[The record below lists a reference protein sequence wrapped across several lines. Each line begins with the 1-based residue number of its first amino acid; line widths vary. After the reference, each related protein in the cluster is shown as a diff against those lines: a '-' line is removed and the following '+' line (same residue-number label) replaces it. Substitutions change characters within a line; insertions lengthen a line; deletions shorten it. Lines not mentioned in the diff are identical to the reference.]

1 MGRAS
6 VLGLERAVCRSCP
19 FSPESVPELIPEA
32 LFSIGDGLDPLR
44 VTVAVLSVA
53 AAVAY
58 FGFLQL
64 GTSPV
69 RTGAKTVVFS
79 VLAILPLLYL
89 PAYPD
94 KTVALFLLAAALV
107 LSALGDFFLALEE
120 RGKFFVLGLGSFLLA
135 HVVYVIG
142 FLPFLGVP
150 SMEALV
156 AMAACGV
163 AATTLVIR
171 LWPRLGSMRV
181 PVLAYFAVIMVMVF
195 CALSV
200 PGASLALGLGAIIF
214 ALSDSLIAVRKF
226 MRPFAGV
233 NEAIWLT
240 YIVAQFLIT
249 VAMLA
254 LVLPVA

>member
-1 MGRAS
+1 
-6 VLGLERAVCRSCP
+6 
-19 FSPESVPELIPEA
+19 VPELIPDA
-32 LFSIGDGLDPLR
+32 LFSIGDGLDALR
-44 VTVAVLSVA
+44 LLIAALSVA
-53 AAVAY
+53 ASVAY

-64 GTSPV
+64 ETSLA
-69 RTGAKTVVFS
+69 RTSAKTVVFA

-89 PAYPD
+89 PSFPD
-94 KTVALFLLAAALV
+94 KSLALILLAAALF

-120 RGKFFVLGLGSFLLA
+120 QGKFFVLGLGSFLLA

-142 FLPFLGVP
+142 FIPYLGAP

-156 AMAACGV
+156 AMAACGG

-171 LWPRLGSMRV
+171 LWPKLGSMRM
-181 PVLAYFAVIMVMVF
+181 PVLAYFAVIMVMVV

-200 PGASLALGLGAIIF
+200 PQASVALGLGAVTF

-233 NEAIWLT
+233 NEAIWVT
-240 YIVAQFLIT
+240 YIIAQFLIT
-249 VAMLA
+249 GAMLS
-254 LVLPVA
+254 LVLAA

>member
-6 VLGLERAVCRSCP
+6 VLGLVRAVCRSCP
-19 FSPESVPELIPEA
+19 FSPERVPELIPDA

-44 VTVAVLSVA
+44 IAVA
-53 AAVAY
+53 AVSLAASVAY

-64 GTSPV
+64 GRSPL
-69 RTGAKTVVFS
+69 RTGAKTVVFA

-89 PAYPD
+89 PGHPERQL
-94 KTVALFLLAAALV
+94 ALFLLAAALV

-120 RGKFFVLGLGSFLLA
+120 QGKFFVLGLGSFLLA

-142 FLPFLGVP
+142 FIPYLGAP

-156 AMAACGV
+156 AMAACGG
-163 AATTLVIR
+163 AATTLVFR

-195 CALSV
+195 CALSM
-200 PGASLALGLGAIIF
+200 PQASVALGLGAVIF

-240 YIVAQFLIT
+240 YIVAQFMIT
-249 VAMLA
+249 GAMLS
-254 LVLPVA
+254 LVLAN

>member
-6 VLGLERAVCRSCP
+6 VLGLVRAVCRSCP
-19 FSPESVPELIPEA
+19 FSPERVPELIPDA

-44 VTVAVLSVA
+44 VAVA
-53 AAVAY
+53 AVSLAASVAY

-64 GTSPV
+64 GMSPV
-69 RTGAKTVVFS
+69 RTGAKTVVFA

-89 PAYPD
+89 PGHPERQL
-94 KTVALFLLAAALV
+94 ALFLLAAALV

-120 RGKFFVLGLGSFLLA
+120 QGKFFVLGLGSFLFA

-142 FLPFLGVP
+142 FIPYLGAP

-156 AMAACGV
+156 AMAACGG
-163 AATTLVIR
+163 AATTLVFR

-195 CALSV
+195 CALSM
-200 PGASLALGLGAIIF
+200 PHASVALGLGAVTF

-249 VAMLA
+249 GAMLS
-254 LVLPVA
+254 LVLAN

>member
-19 FSPESVPELIPEA
+19 FSPQRVPELIPDA
-32 LFSIGDGLDPLR
+32 LFSIGDGLDALR
-44 VTVAVLSVA
+44 LLIAALSVA
-53 AAVAY
+53 ASVAY

-64 GTSPV
+64 ETSLA
-69 RTGAKTVVFS
+69 RTSAKTVVFA

-89 PAYPD
+89 PSFPD
-94 KTVALFLLAAALV
+94 KSLALILLAAALF
-107 LSALGDFFLALEE
+107 LSALGDLFLALEAQ
-120 RGKFFVLGLGSFLLA
+120 GKFFVLGLGSFLLA

-142 FLPFLGVP
+142 FIPYLGAP

-156 AMAACGV
+156 AMAACGG

-171 LWPRLGSMRV
+171 LWPKLGSMRM
-181 PVLAYFAVIMVMVF
+181 PVLAYFAVIMVMVV

-200 PGASLALGLGAIIF
+200 PQASVALGLGAVTF

-233 NEAIWLT
+233 NEAIWVT
-240 YIVAQFLIT
+240 YIIAQFLIT
-249 VAMLA
+249 GAMLS
-254 LVLPVA
+254 LVLAA